1 MDVVQIFEDMVFLC
15 NDLMHLLDHFWTIHR
30 VVKLQLGCCMGVA
43 PLFSNVVFLHGP
55 IEYWCAAPSPYV
67 QLTCI
72 QNVESLAPGCLT
84 DVSGSPFHQIIMGF
98 EFGSAKISVDFKH
111 SKLSLSITRQV
122 MCPFMQT
129 QLSVLFLGSLMV
141 LQTIIRVN

>member
-43 PLFSNVVFLHGP
+43 PLFTNVVFLH
-55 IEYWCAAPSPYV
+55 V

-122 MCPFMQT
+122 VCPFMQT